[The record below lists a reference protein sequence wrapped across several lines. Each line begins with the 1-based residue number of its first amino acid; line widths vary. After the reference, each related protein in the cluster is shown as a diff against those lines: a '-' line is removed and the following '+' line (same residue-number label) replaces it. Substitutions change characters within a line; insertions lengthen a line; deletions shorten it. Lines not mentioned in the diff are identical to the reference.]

1 MDRLVVAGRE
11 NIGLVSGGDGDMN
24 AHKKVMFVDDEEGVR
39 ISWNR
44 YLSQHGFDVTTAED
58 GAKAISRLREEPV
71 DVVVSDL
78 KMPGVDGIQLL
89 EWLHDSQPE
98 TRFILL
104 TGYGN
109 DEVEQRVRELGAF
122 EYLNKPITPD
132 TLAAVV
138 TAATHL
144 KLVQEAPRPQ
154 ADVFEGAVAAE
165 AIETSLAEAETLGV
179 AAEPEV
185 QRKGR
190 GRASVEILTGLI
202 AAPLLGLAFVV
213 FLPIIGFGALFWML
227 GESLWKAFKPVA
239 TT

>member
-1 MDRLVVAGRE
+1 
-11 NIGLVSGGDGDMN
+11 MN
-24 AHKKVMFVDDEEGVR
+24 AQNDRPRKVMFVDDEEGVR

-44 YLSQHGFDVTTAED
+44 YLSEHGFDVTTVED
-58 GAKAISRLREEPV
+58 GAKAISKLRAEPV

-89 EWLHDSQPE
+89 EWLHDTQPE

-109 DEVEQRVRELGAF
+109 EAVERKVRELGAF
-122 EYLNKPITPD
+122 DYLNKPISPD

-144 KLVQEAPRPQ
+144 KLIDP
-154 ADVFEGAVAAE
+154 
-165 AIETSLAEAETLGV
+165 
-179 AAEPEV
+179 EPEV
-185 QRKGR
+185 HEEVAVETAVAEEAIPAEAPIQVEAPAR
-190 GRASVEILTGLI
+190 GKSGWRRSLEILTGLI
-202 AAPLLGLAFVV
+202 VAPLLGLAFVV

-227 GESLWKAFKPVA
+227 GESLWETFKPAA
-239 TT
+239 T

>member
-1 MDRLVVAGRE
+1 
-11 NIGLVSGGDGDMN
+11 MN

-39 ISWNR
+39 LSWNR
-44 YLSQHGFDVTTAED
+44 YLSEHGFDVSTAED

-89 EWLHDSQPE
+89 EWLHDRQPQ

-109 DEVEQRVRELGAF
+109 DEVENRVRELGAF

-144 KLVQEAPRPQ
+144 KLMPETRVEEPMVFEAPVSEEAAAVQETVEAP
-154 ADVFEGAVAAE
+154 VEVAE
-165 AIETSLAEAETLGV
+165 VEAEEV
-179 AAEPEV
+179 EV
-185 QRKGR
+185 QKSRA
-190 GRASVEILTGLI
+190 RASLEILTGLI
-202 AAPLLGLAFVV
+202 VAPLLGLAFVV

-227 GESLWKAFKPVA
+227 GESLWKAFKPA